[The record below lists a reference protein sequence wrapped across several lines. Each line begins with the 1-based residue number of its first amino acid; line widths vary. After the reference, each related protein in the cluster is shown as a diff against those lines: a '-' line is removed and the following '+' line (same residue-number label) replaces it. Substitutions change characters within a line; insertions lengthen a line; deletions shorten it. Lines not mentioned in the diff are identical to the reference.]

1 MENRMTI
8 SPQLVRAS
16 RLMAWLSTLGAVLGP
31 AVVVGCFLFPAATRA
46 LDIHFGHL
54 GAELND
60 AVPLTDR
67 IFAMLCALVP
77 TAIASWGLIA
87 LAGLFRCFVA
97 GQVFS
102 AGALRALSH
111 VTMALFWNVLA
122 AFVMQAPIS
131 FFLSYHLGHGHRA
144 VSLTLGSDDVQVL
157 FVAGV
162 AYVLARVMAEARRI
176 ADENEGFV

>member
-1 MENRMTI
+1 MII
-8 SPQLVRAS
+8 SPQLARAS
-16 RLMAWLSTLGAVLGP
+16 RIMAWLSVLGAALGP
-31 AVVVGCFLFPAATRA
+31 AVVVACFLFPGATRA

-54 GAELND
+54 GAELSD

-87 LAGLFRCFVA
+87 LARLFRCFVA

-131 FFLSYHLGHGHRA
+131 FFLTYHLGHGHREI
-144 VSLTLGSDDVQVL
+144 SLALGSDDVEML
-157 FVAGV
+157 FLAG
-162 AYVLARVMAEARRI
+162 ATYVIARVMAEARRL
-176 ADENEGFV
+176 AEENEGFV

>member
-1 MENRMTI
+1 MTI
-8 SPQLVRAS
+8 SPQLSRAS
-16 RLMAWLSTLGAVLGP
+16 RIMAWLSVIGAVLNP
-31 AVVVGCFLFPAATRA
+31 AVVVACFLFPHATRV

-54 GAELND
+54 GAELVD
-60 AVPLTDR
+60 AVPLEYR
-67 IFAMLCALVP
+67 IGAMLCALVP
-77 TAIASWGLIA
+77 SAIASWGLIA

-102 AGALRALSH
+102 AQSLRALSH

-122 AFVMQAPIS
+122 AFLMQAPIS
-131 FFLSYHLGHGHRA
+131 ILLTYYLGHGHREI
-144 VSLTLGSDDVQVL
+144 SLSLGSDDVQVL

-162 AYVLARVMAEARRI
+162 AYVIARVMAEARRI

>member
-1 MENRMTI
+1 MSI
-8 SPQLVRAS
+8 SPQLARAS
-16 RLMAWLSTLGAVLGP
+16 RIMAWLSIAGAVIGP
-31 AVVVGCFLFPAATRA
+31 AVVIACFLFPDATRV

-54 GAELND
+54 GAKLTD
-60 AVPLTDR
+60 AVPLEYR
-67 IFAMLCALVP
+67 LMALVFALVP
-77 TAIASWGLIA
+77 TGIASWGLIA

-131 FFLSYHLGHGHRA
+131 ILLTYYLGSGHREI
-144 VSLTLGSDDVQVL
+144 SLALGSDDVQVL

-162 AYVLARVMAEARRI
+162 TYVIARVMAEARRI
-176 ADENEGFV
+176 ADENAGFV